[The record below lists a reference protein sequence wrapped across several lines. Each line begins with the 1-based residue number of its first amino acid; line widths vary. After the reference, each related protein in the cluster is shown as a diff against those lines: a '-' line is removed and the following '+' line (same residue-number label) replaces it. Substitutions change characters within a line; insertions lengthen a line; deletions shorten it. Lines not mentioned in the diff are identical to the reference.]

1 MTASE
6 NHEDKNL
13 PRGIR
18 STVAG
23 KGCPLPQV
31 VGPVGGR
38 VLSRV
43 WVRLN
48 SIDCKAGLGVRKL
61 TLHGN
66 PDPSGDQTAN
76 LKVTEPFVFLAP
88 H

>member
-18 STVAG
+18 SAVAG
-23 KGCPLPQV
+23 KGYPLARV
-31 VGPVGGR
+31 VGRVGGR
-38 VLSRV
+38 FLSSV

-76 LKVTEPFVFLAP
+76 FKVTEPFVFLAP